1 MTKRRIGAA
10 LTATLMMGALLSA
23 CLMLGLHAG
32 HGCHG
37 RHCPL
42 CVELQA
48 CAEQFQTARTPGSTS
63 LLTALT
69 PTFRRE
75 TPHAP
80 VSAPFFRTLVT
91 WKVKLSN

>member
-1 MTKRRIGAA
+1 MTRRRIGAA

-23 CLMLGLHAG
+23 CLVLGVHAG

-37 RHCPL
+37 RQCPV

-48 CAEQFQTARTPGSTS
+48 CAEQFQTARTTGSAS
-63 LLTALT
+63 ALTALT
-69 PTFRRE
+69 PAFRRE
-75 TPHAP
+75 TPRSP
-80 VSAPFFRTLVT
+80 VSAPCFRTLVT